1 MQTQVVLTV
10 SEGKRLIA
18 KGIAEYQPVI
28 EALNKGWVAVAK
40 GSTNAYVVEEL
51 GGKAIEKRKYV
62 TGYTVPKAAR
72 GKAGLSAELPDLV
85 LKKGEPVQGLSAA
98 EALKEMGPGDVFLK
112 GANAINY
119 RERLAGILIG
129 HPTGGTIGAAIGI
142 ITARRVNLIV
152 PAGLEK
158 EVPYDLI
165 DAAAVVGPGE
175 EDRPKDFPSLWP
187 VYADLFTEI
196 EAFRELFEVEAYPIA
211 AGGLAGAEG
220 AFRFCLSGDKRA
232 VGDALKLIE
241 EIQGEPAF
249 G

>member
-10 SEGKRLIA
+10 SEAKRLIA

-28 EALNKGWVAVAK
+28 EALSKGWVAVAK
-40 GSTNAYVVEEL
+40 GSTNAYIVEEL
-51 GGKAIEKRKYV
+51 GGQPIDKKKYV
-62 TGYTVPKAAR
+62 TGSTVPKAMR

-85 LKKGEPVQGLSAA
+85 LHKGEPVQGVSATD
-98 EALKEMGPGDVFLK
+98 ALQEMGAGDVFLK

-119 RERLAGILIG
+119 REKVAGILIG

-152 PAGLEK
+152 PVGLEK

-165 DAAAVVGPGE
+165 DAAAVVGPAE

-187 VYADLFTEI
+187 VYADLFTEV
-196 EAFRELFEVEAYPIA
+196 EAFRELFEVDAYPIA

-220 AFRFCLSGDKRA
+220 CFRFCLSGDKRNVNDA
-232 VGDALKLIE
+232 VKLVE
-241 EIQGEPAF
+241 EIQGEAAF
-249 G
+249 V

>member
-119 RERLAGILIG
+119 RERLAAILIG

-142 ITARRVNLIV
+142 ITARRVNLIIPV
-152 PAGLEK
+152 GLEK
-158 EVPYDLI
+158 EVPYDLV
-165 DAAAVVGPGE
+165 DAAAVVGPAE
-175 EDRPKDFPSLWP
+175 EERPKDFPSLWP
-187 VYADLFTEI
+187 VYADLFTEV
-196 EAFRELFEVEAYPIA
+196 EAFRELFEVEAYPLA

-220 AFRFCLSGDKRA
+220 AFRFCLQGDKRA
-232 VGDALKLIE
+232 ITDALKLVE

-249 G
+249 V